1 MSKLEEDE
9 ILFTYIVVALHVV
22 SLVLVQNKNGV

>member
-1 MSKLEEDE
+1 MSKLEKDE
-9 ILFTYIVVALHVV
+9 IMFTYIVVALHVV